1 MPPFFGS
8 GRILRRIRLC
18 LLNAVHKRTG
28 LNSRLQAELREDTR
42 HVYAHRFLSDE
53 EPTGDLAVCPSFC
66 QFGEYGP
73 LSRCQR
79 R

>member
-1 MPPFFGS
+1 MPPLFGF
-8 GRILRRIRLC
+8 GRALRPIRLC
-18 LLNAVHKRTG
+18 LLNAIHKRTG
-28 LNSRLQAELREDTR
+28 LNSCLQAELREDTR
-42 HVYAHRFLSDE
+42 YVYAHRFLSDE
-53 EPTGDLAVCPSFC
+53 EPTGDLAVCPPFR